1 MPHDYLIALS
11 REYTDATRRYGILIL
26 MTYHVIM
33 SIGHCNITLKQG
45 YNHASIP
52 WWNTLFLHCH
62 TKSIGILMNP
72 ERFVF
77 SCLLFLFPLI
87 IRFKQAIIALQE
99 GRAMRG
105 AQILFSLRCLLPP
118 SRRSSRPRHRGGE
131 SRMHSRDPV
140 RLREGSA
147 WNPGTNSPS
156 EKFFPAES
164 LVSSCSSGP
173 LGRRIHQPY
182 VAPNII
188 PYSVFLI
195 F

>member
-1 MPHDYLIALS
+1 M
-11 REYTDATRRYGILIL
+11 
-26 MTYHVIM
+26 VM
-33 SIGHCNITLKQG
+33 S
-45 YNHASIP
+45 
-52 WWNTLFLHCH
+52 F
-62 TKSIGILMNP
+62 
-72 ERFVF
+72 FVF

-99 GRAMRG
+99 GRVMRG

-195 F
+195 FWNLSLVSFKRKGYSAQDDTWASGLKLLLQDRASGYEGQIQSVFRKAVKW

>member
-1 MPHDYLIALS
+1 
-11 REYTDATRRYGILIL
+11 
-26 MTYHVIM
+26 
-33 SIGHCNITLKQG
+33 
-45 YNHASIP
+45 
-52 WWNTLFLHCH
+52 
-62 TKSIGILMNP
+62 
-72 ERFVF
+72 
-77 SCLLFLFPLI
+77 
-87 IRFKQAIIALQE
+87 
-99 GRAMRG
+99 MRG

-182 VAPNII
+182 QRVFCARRYLSIRSEASAAGPRFRVRRTNTVRFQKGCKMIKAGCLRFI
-188 PYSVFLI
+188 QRHPAFICTFLCFLI
-195 F
+195 LFLSFFFLFSSFFRFRPYRRPSSSSAFARALAITASIS